1 MASLARSDQREEGE
15 HMDESRLAERRNYR
29 LTRRQFL
36 AASSAAAAIAAC
48 GPAATPTPSGAA
60 SATGAATAS
69 PGPALKIG
77 MLLPFTKVY
86 AELGNSMQRAT
97 KLYLKQKGEK
107 LANRPVSVVYEDEA
121 NDPVVGTQKT
131 QKFIDQDRVDVM
143 MGIVATPIAYAV
155 RNAIDAAK
163 LVFIE
168 TNAGGNALT
177 RTTTDCKPSCKSKY
191 IFRTSFSSYQISY
204 PIGEYFATK
213 KGVKEVFTFVSD
225 YGFGNESAADFTAG
239 LTKGGGRITGSLK
252 APLGSSDFL
261 PYVTTLKGQPTKDI
275 YSFFSGTDAI
285 NYIKAW
291 TQLGMPALG
300 YKMNGAG
307 FLTEQD
313 VLKEVKEQAN
323 GAVTSLFWA
332 VTLDNAENK
341 AFSDAYQKE
350 YNLLPDVFAV
360 QAWDG
365 MQALDLALQ
374 ATKGNTTDKDAF
386 IAALESVKFKSP
398 RGDFEFDK
406 ETHNPIQDI
415 YIREVKVQGG
425 QAVNTIVDK
434 VARVTDPGK

>member
-1 MASLARSDQREEGE
+1 
-15 HMDESRLAERRNYR
+15 MDENKSAERRSYR

-48 GPAATPTPSGAA
+48 GPAATPNPSGAA
-60 SATGAATAS
+60 TVEPTAS

-77 MLLPFTKVY
+77 QLLPFTKVY
-86 AELGNSMQRAT
+86 AELGNSMKRAT
-97 KLYLKQKGEK
+97 DLYLKQKGNK
-107 LANRPVSVVYEDEA
+107 LANRPVTVVYEDEA
-121 NDPVVGTQKT
+121 NDPVVGAQKT
-131 QKFIDQDRVDVM
+131 QKFIDSDRVDLM

-163 LVFIE
+163 LIFIE

-177 RTTTDCKPSCKSKY
+177 RMTTNCTPSCKSKY
-191 IFRTSFSSYQISY
+191 IFRSSFSSYQISY
-204 PIGEYFATK
+204 PIGEYFATQ
-213 KGVKEVFTFVSD
+213 KGVKEVFTFVAD
-225 YGFGNESAADFTAG
+225 YGFGNESAADFTSG
-239 LTKGGGRITGSLK
+239 FTKGGGKITGSLK
-252 APLGSSDFL
+252 APLGSADFL
-261 PYVTTLKGQPTKDI
+261 PYVTQLKAQNTKDI

-291 TQLGMPALG
+291 TQLGMTAAG

-323 GAVTSLFWA
+323 GATTSLFWA

-341 AFSDAYQKE
+341 AFVDLYQKE
-350 YNLLPDVFAV
+350 YSLLPDVFAV

-365 MQALDLALQ
+365 MQAVDLALQ
-374 ATKGNTTDKDAF
+374 AVKGDTSNKDAF
-386 IAALESVKFKSP
+386 ITALENVKFKSP

-406 ETHNPIQDI
+406 ETHNPIQDM
-415 YIREVKVQGG
+415 YIREVKVQSG
-425 QAVNTIVDK
+425 QAVNTIVGK

>member
-1 MASLARSDQREEGE
+1 
-15 HMDESRLAERRNYR
+15 MDETKGAERRSYR

-48 GPAATPTPSGAA
+48 GPAATPNPSGAA
-60 SATGAATAS
+60 TVAPTAS

-97 KLYLKQKGEK
+97 KLYLKQKGEA
-107 LANRPVSVVYEDEA
+107 LANRPVTVIYEDEA
-121 NDPVVGTQKT
+121 NDPVVGAQKT
-131 QKFIDQDRVDVM
+131 QKFIDSDRVDLM

-163 LVFIE
+163 LIFIE

-177 RTTTDCKPSCKSKY
+177 RTTTNCTPSCKSKY

-204 PIGEYFATK
+204 PIGEYFATQ
-213 KGVKEVFTFVSD
+213 KGVKEVFTFVAD
-225 YGFGNESAADFTAG
+225 YGFGNESAADFTSG
-239 LTKGGGRITGSLK
+239 FTKGGGKITGGLK
-252 APLGSSDFL
+252 APLGSADFL
-261 PYVTTLKGQPTKDI
+261 PYVTQLKAQNTKDI

-291 TQLGMPALG
+291 TQLGMPAAG

-323 GAVTSLFWA
+323 GATTSLFWA

-341 AFSDAYQKE
+341 AFVDLYQKE
-350 YNLLPDVFAV
+350 YSLLPDVFAV

-365 MQALDLALQ
+365 MQAVDLALQ
-374 ATKGNTTDKDAF
+374 AVKGDTTNKDAF
-386 IAALESVKFKSP
+386 IAALENVKFKSP

-406 ETHNPIQDI
+406 ETHNPIQDM
-415 YIREVKVQGG
+415 YIREVKVQSG
-425 QAVNTIVDK
+425 QAVNTIVGK

>member
-1 MASLARSDQREEGE
+1 
-15 HMDESRLAERRNYR
+15 MDEKTGAERRSYR

-48 GPAATPTPSGAA
+48 GPAGTPGPSGEV
-60 SATGAATAS
+60 TAS

-77 MLLPFTKVY
+77 QLLPFTKVY
-86 AELGNSMQRAT
+86 AELGNSMKRAT
-97 KLYLKQKGEK
+97 DLYVKQKGGR
-107 LANRPVSVVYEDEA
+107 LANRPVTLVYEDEA
-121 NDPVVGTQKT
+121 NDPVVGAQKT
-131 QKFIDQDRVDVM
+131 QKFIDSDRVDLM

-163 LVFIE
+163 LIFIE

-177 RTTTDCKPSCKSKY
+177 RTTNNCTPSCKSKY

-204 PIGEYFATK
+204 PIGEYFATR
-213 KGVKEVFTFVSD
+213 KGVKEVFTFVAD
-225 YGFGNESAADFTAG
+225 YGFGNESAADFTSG
-239 LTKGGGRITGSLK
+239 FTKGGGKITGSLK

-261 PYVTTLKGQPTKDI
+261 PYVTQIKAQQTKDI

-291 TQLGMPALG
+291 TQLGMPAAG

-323 GAVTSLFWA
+323 GATTSLFWA

-341 AFSDAYQKE
+341 AFVDAYQKE
-350 YNLLPDVFAV
+350 YSLLPDVFAV

-365 MQALDLALQ
+365 MQAVDLALQ
-374 ATKGNTTDKDAF
+374 AVKGDTSNKDAF
-386 IAALESVKFKSP
+386 IAALEGVKFKSP

-406 ETHNPIQDI
+406 ETHNPIQDM
-415 YIREVKVQGG
+415 YIREVKVQSG

>member
-1 MASLARSDQREEGE
+1 
-15 HMDESRLAERRNYR
+15 MDENKGAVRRGYR

-48 GPAATPTPSGAA
+48 GPAATPAPSGAA
-60 SATGAATAS
+60 TGTATAS

-77 MLLPFTKVY
+77 QLLPFTKVY
-86 AELGNSMQRAT
+86 AELGNSMKRAT
-97 KLYLKQKGEK
+97 DLYVKQKGGK
-107 LANRPVSVVYEDEA
+107 LANRPVTLIYEDEA
-121 NDPVVGTQKT
+121 NDPVVGAQKT
-131 QKFIDQDRVDVM
+131 GKFIDQDRVDVM

-163 LVFIE
+163 LIFIE

-177 RTTTDCKPSCKSKY
+177 RTTTNCTPSCKSKY

-213 KGVKEVFTFVSD
+213 KGVKEVFTFVAD
-225 YGFGNESAADFTAG
+225 YGFGNESAADFTTG
-239 LTKGGGRITGSLK
+239 FTKGGGKITGSLK
-252 APLGSSDFL
+252 APLGSADFL
-261 PYVTTLKGQPTKDI
+261 PYVTTLKGQQTKDI

-291 TQLGMPALG
+291 TQLGMPAAG

-341 AFSDAYQKE
+341 AFVDAYQKE
-350 YNLLPDVFAV
+350 YSLLPDVFAV

-365 MQALDLALQ
+365 MQAIDLALQ
-374 ATKGNTTDKDAF
+374 ATKGDTTNKDAF
-386 IAALESVKFKSP
+386 IAALENVKFKSP

-406 ETHNPIQDI
+406 ETHNPIQDM

-434 VARVTDPGK
+434 VARVIDPGK

>member
-1 MASLARSDQREEGE
+1 
-15 HMDESRLAERRNYR
+15 MDEHKGAGRREYR
-29 LTRRQFL
+29 LSRRRFL
-36 AASSAAAAIAAC
+36 AVSSAAAAIAAC
-48 GPAATPTPSGAA
+48 GPAATPNPSGA
-60 SATGAATAS
+60 SVTPTAT

-97 KLYLKQKGEK
+97 KLYLKQKGES
-107 LANRPVSVVYEDEA
+107 LANRPVTVIYEDEA
-121 NDPVVGTQKT
+121 NDPVVGAQKT
-131 QKFIDQDRVDVM
+131 QKFIDSDRVDLM

-163 LVFIE
+163 LIFIE

-177 RTTTDCKPSCKSKY
+177 RTTTNCTPSCKSKY
-191 IFRTSFSSYQISY
+191 IFRSSFSSYQISY
-204 PIGEYFATK
+204 PIGEYFATQ
-213 KGVKEVFTFVSD
+213 KGVKEVFTFVAD
-225 YGFGNESAADFTAG
+225 YGFGNESAADFTSG
-239 LTKGGGRITGSLK
+239 FTKGGGKITGSLK
-252 APLGSSDFL
+252 APLGSADFL
-261 PYVTTLKGQPTKDI
+261 PYVTQIKAQNTKDI

-291 TQLGMPALG
+291 TQLGMPAAG

-313 VLKEVKEQAN
+313 VLKEVKDQAN
-323 GAVTSLFWA
+323 GATTSLFWA

-341 AFSDAYQKE
+341 AFVDAYQKE
-350 YNLLPDVFAV
+350 YSLLPDVFAV

-365 MQALDLALQ
+365 MQAVDLALQ
-374 ATKGNTTDKDAF
+374 AVKGDTTNKDAF
-386 IAALESVKFKSP
+386 IAALENVKFKSP

-406 ETHNPIQDI
+406 ETHNPIQDM
-415 YIREVKVQGG
+415 YIREVKVQSG
-425 QAVNTIVDK
+425 QAVNTIVGK

>member
-1 MASLARSDQREEGE
+1 
-15 HMDESRLAERRNYR
+15 MDENKGAERRSYR
-29 LTRRQFL
+29 LTRRRFL

-48 GPAATPTPSGAA
+48 GPAATPNPSGAA
-60 SATGAATAS
+60 TLAPTAT

-97 KLYLKQKGEK
+97 KLYLKQKGEA
-107 LANRPVSVVYEDEA
+107 LANRPVTVIYEDEA
-121 NDPVVGTQKT
+121 NDPVVGAQKT
-131 QKFIDQDRVDVM
+131 QKFIDSDRVDLM

-163 LVFIE
+163 LIFIE

-177 RTTTDCKPSCKSKY
+177 RTTTNCTPSCKSKY
-191 IFRTSFSSYQISY
+191 IFRSSFSSYQISY
-204 PIGEYFATK
+204 PIGEYFATQ
-213 KGVKEVFTFVSD
+213 KGVKEVFTFVAD
-225 YGFGNESAADFTAG
+225 YGFGNESAADFTSG
-239 LTKGGGRITGSLK
+239 FTKGGGKITGSLK
-252 APLGSSDFL
+252 APLGSADFL
-261 PYVTTLKGQPTKDI
+261 PYVTQIKAQNTKDI

-291 TQLGMPALG
+291 TQLGMAAAG

-323 GAVTSLFWA
+323 GATTSLFWA

-341 AFSDAYQKE
+341 AFVDLYQKE
-350 YNLLPDVFAV
+350 YSLLPDVFAV

-365 MQALDLALQ
+365 MQAVDLALQ
-374 ATKGNTTDKDAF
+374 AVKGDTTNKDAF
-386 IAALESVKFKSP
+386 IAALENVKFKSP

-406 ETHNPIQDI
+406 ETHNPIQDM
-415 YIREVKVQGG
+415 YIREVKVQSG
-425 QAVNTIVDK
+425 QAVNTIVGK

>member
-1 MASLARSDQREEGE
+1 
-15 HMDESRLAERRNYR
+15 MDEKTGAERRSYR

-48 GPAATPTPSGAA
+48 GPAGTPGPSGEV
-60 SATGAATAS
+60 TAS

-77 MLLPFTKVY
+77 QLLPFTKVY
-86 AELGNSMQRAT
+86 AELGNSMKRAT
-97 KLYLKQKGEK
+97 DLYVKQKGGR
-107 LANRPVSVVYEDEA
+107 LANRPVTLVYADEA
-121 NDPVVGTQKT
+121 NDPVVGAQMT
-131 QKFIDQDRVDVM
+131 QKFIDSDRVDLM

-163 LVFIE
+163 LIFIE

-177 RTTTDCKPSCKSKY
+177 RTTNNCTPSCKSKY

-204 PIGEYFATK
+204 PIGEYFATR
-213 KGVKEVFTFVSD
+213 KGVKEVFTFVAD
-225 YGFGNESAADFTAG
+225 YGFGNESAADFTSG
-239 LTKGGGRITGSLK
+239 FTKGGGKITGSLK
-252 APLGSSDFL
+252 APLGSADFL
-261 PYVTTLKGQPTKDI
+261 PYVTQIKAQQTKDI

-291 TQLGMPALG
+291 TQLGMPAAG

-323 GAVTSLFWA
+323 GATTSLFWA

-341 AFSDAYQKE
+341 AFVDAYQKE
-350 YNLLPDVFAV
+350 YSLLPDVFAV

-365 MQALDLALQ
+365 MQAVDLALQ
-374 ATKGNTTDKDAF
+374 AVKGDTSNKDAF
-386 IAALESVKFKSP
+386 IAALEGVKFKSP

-406 ETHNPIQDI
+406 ETHNPIQDM
-415 YIREVKVQGG
+415 YIREVKVQSG

>member
-1 MASLARSDQREEGE
+1 MDANNGAEG
-15 HMDESRLAERRNYR
+15 RRYR
-29 LTRRQFL
+29 LTRRRFL
-36 AASSAAAAIAAC
+36 AASTAAAALAAC
-48 GPAATPTPSGAA
+48 GPAATPSPSGASVA
-60 SATGAATAS
+60 PTAT
-69 PGPALKIG
+69 PGPPLKIG

-97 KLYLKQKGEK
+97 KLYLKQKGES
-107 LANRPVSVVYEDEA
+107 LANRPVTVIYEDEA
-121 NDPVVGTQKT
+121 NDPAVGVQKT
-131 QKFIDQDRVDVM
+131 QKFIDSDRVDLM

-163 LVFIE
+163 LIFIE

-191 IFRTSFSSYQISY
+191 IFRSSFSSYQISY
-204 PIGEYFATK
+204 PIGEYFATQ
-213 KGVKEVFTFVSD
+213 KGVKEVYTFVAD
-225 YGFGNESAADFTAG
+225 YGFGNESAADFTSG
-239 LTKGGGRITGSLK
+239 FTKGGGKITGSLK
-252 APLGSSDFL
+252 APLGSADFL
-261 PYVTTLKGQPTKDI
+261 PFVTTIKGQQTKDI

-291 TQLGMPALG
+291 TQLGMTAAG

-313 VLKEVKEQAN
+313 VLKEVKDQAN
-323 GAVTSLFWA
+323 GATTSLFWA

-341 AFSDAYQKE
+341 AFVDAYQKE
-350 YNLLPDVFAV
+350 YSLLPDVFAV

-365 MQALDLALQ
+365 MQAVDLALQ
-374 ATKGNTTDKDAF
+374 AVKGDTSNKDAF
-386 IAALESVKFKSP
+386 IAALENVKFKSP

-415 YIREVKVQGG
+415 YIREVKVQSG
-425 QAVNTIVDK
+425 QAVNTIVGK

>member
-1 MASLARSDQREEGE
+1 
-15 HMDESRLAERRNYR
+15 MDENQRAERRPYR

-48 GPAATPTPSGAA
+48 GPAATPTASGAVATA
-60 SATGAATAS
+60 SAT

-97 KLYLKQKGEK
+97 KLYLKQKGEM
-107 LANRPVSVVYEDEA
+107 LANRPVTVIYEDEA
-121 NDPVVGTQKT
+121 NDPVIGAQKT
-131 QKFIDQDRVDVM
+131 QKFIDSDRVDVM

-177 RTTTDCKPSCKSKY
+177 RTTTNCTPSCKSKY
-191 IFRTSFSSYQISY
+191 IFRSSFSSYQISY

-213 KGVKEVFTFVSD
+213 KGVKEVFTFVAD
-225 YGFGNESAADFTAG
+225 YGFGNESAADFTTG
-239 LTKGGGRITGSLK
+239 FTKGGGKISGSLK
-252 APLGSSDFL
+252 APLGTADFL
-261 PYVTTLKGQPTKDI
+261 PYVTTLKGQQTKDI

-291 TQLGMPALG
+291 NQLGMPAAG

-313 VLKEVKEQAN
+313 VLKEVKDQAN
-323 GAVTSLFWA
+323 GATTSLFWA

-350 YNLLPDVFAV
+350 YSQLPDVFAV

-365 MQALDLALQ
+365 MQAVDLALQ
-374 ATKGNTTDKDAF
+374 AVKGDTANKDAV
-386 IAALESVKFKSP
+386 IAALENVKFKSP

-415 YIREVKVQGG
+415 YIREVKVQSG

-434 VARVTDPGK
+434 VARVIDPGK

>member
-1 MASLARSDQREEGE
+1 MSENEGAGR
-15 HMDESRLAERRNYR
+15 HTYR

-36 AASSAAAAIAAC
+36 AASSAAAALAAC
-48 GPAATPTPSGAA
+48 GPAATPSPSGAT
-60 SATGAATAS
+60 ATPTAT

-97 KLYLKQKGEK
+97 KLYLKQKGEA
-107 LANRPVSVVYEDEA
+107 LANRPVTVIYEDEA
-121 NDPVVGTQKT
+121 NDPVVGAQKT
-131 QKFIDQDRVDVM
+131 QKFIDSDRVDLM

-155 RNAIDAAK
+155 RNTIDAAK
-163 LVFIE
+163 LIFIE

-177 RTTTDCKPSCKSKY
+177 RTTNNCTPSCKSKY

-204 PIGEYFATK
+204 PIGEYFATQ
-213 KGVKEVFTFVSD
+213 KGVKEVFTFVAD
-225 YGFGNESAADFTAG
+225 YGFGNESAADFTSG
-239 LTKGGGRITGSLK
+239 FTKGGGKITGSLK
-252 APLGSSDFL
+252 APLGSADFL
-261 PYVTTLKGQPTKDI
+261 PFVTQLKGQQTKDI

-291 TQLGMPALG
+291 TQLGMPAAG

-313 VLKEVKEQAN
+313 VLKEVKDQAN
-323 GAVTSLFWA
+323 GATTSLFWA

-341 AFSDAYQKE
+341 AFVDAYQKE
-350 YNLLPDVFAV
+350 YSLLPDVFAV

-365 MQALDLALQ
+365 MQAVDLALQ
-374 ATKGNTTDKDAF
+374 AVKGDTNNKDAF
-386 IAALESVKFKSP
+386 IAALENVKFKSP

-415 YIREVKVQGG
+415 YIREVKVQSG
-425 QAVNTIVDK
+425 QAVNTIVGK

>member
-1 MASLARSDQREEGE
+1 
-15 HMDESRLAERRNYR
+15 MDEKAGGERRSYR

-36 AASSAAAAIAAC
+36 AASSAAAAVVAC
-48 GPAATPTPSGAA
+48 GPASTPNP
-60 SATGAATAS
+60 TGAATAT
-69 PGPALKIG
+69 PGPQLKIG
-77 MLLPFTKVY
+77 QLLPFTKVY
-86 AELGNSMQRAT
+86 AELGNSMKRAT
-97 KLYLKQKGEK
+97 DLYLKQKGGK
-107 LANRPVSVVYEDEA
+107 LANRPVTLIYEDEA
-121 NDPVVGTQKT
+121 NDAAVGLQKT
-131 QKFIDQDRVDVM
+131 QKFIDSDRVDLM

-155 RNAIDAAK
+155 RNAVDAGK
-163 LVFIE
+163 LIFIE

-177 RTTTDCKPSCKSKY
+177 RTTVDCKPSCKSRY
-191 IFRTSFSSYQISY
+191 IFRSSFSSYQISY
-204 PIGEYFATK
+204 PIGEYFGK
-213 KGVKEVFTFVSD
+213 KGVKEVFTFIAD
-225 YGFGNESAADFTAG
+225 YSFGSESAADFTSG
-239 LTKGGGRITGSLK
+239 FSKNGGKVSGTLK
-252 APLGSSDFL
+252 APLGTADFL

-291 TQLGMPALG
+291 NQLGMPAAG
-300 YKMNGAG
+300 YRMNGAG

-313 VLKEVKEQAN
+313 VLKEVKELAN

-341 AFSDAYQKE
+341 AFVDAYQKE

-365 MQALDLALQ
+365 IQAVDVALQ
-374 ATKGNTTDKDAF
+374 AVKGDTTNKDAF
-386 IAALESVKFKSP
+386 IAALENVKFKSP

>member
-1 MASLARSDQREEGE
+1 MSENEG
-15 HMDESRLAERRNYR
+15 AERRTYR
-29 LTRRQFL
+29 LTRRRFL
-36 AASSAAAAIAAC
+36 AASSAAALAAC
-48 GPAATPTPSGAA
+48 GPAATPSPSGATVTPT
-60 SATGAATAS
+60 AT

-97 KLYLKQKGEK
+97 KLYLKQKGGA
-107 LANRPVSVVYEDEA
+107 LANRPVTVIYEDEA
-121 NDPVVGTQKT
+121 NDPVVGAQKT
-131 QKFIDQDRVDVM
+131 QKFIDSDRVDLM

-163 LVFIE
+163 LIFIE

-191 IFRTSFSSYQISY
+191 IFRSSFSSYQISY
-204 PIGEYFATK
+204 PIGEYFATQ
-213 KGVKEVFTFVSD
+213 KGVKEVFTFVAD
-225 YGFGNESAADFTAG
+225 YGFGNESAADFTSG
-239 LTKGGGRITGSLK
+239 FTKGGGKITGSLK
-252 APLGSSDFL
+252 APLGSADFL
-261 PYVTTLKGQPTKDI
+261 PFVTQLKGQQTKDI

-291 TQLGMPALG
+291 TQLGMTAAG

-313 VLKEVKEQAN
+313 VLKEVGDQAN
-323 GAVTSLFWA
+323 GATTSLFWA

-341 AFSDAYQKE
+341 AFVDAYQKE
-350 YNLLPDVFAV
+350 YSLLPDVFAV

-365 MQALDLALQ
+365 MQAVDLALQ
-374 ATKGNTTDKDAF
+374 AVKGDTTNKDAF
-386 IAALESVKFKSP
+386 IAALENVKFKSP

-415 YIREVKVQGG
+415 YIREVKVQSG
-425 QAVNTIVDK
+425 QAVNTIVGK

>member
-1 MASLARSDQREEGE
+1 
-15 HMDESRLAERRNYR
+15 MDGNKGAERREYR
-29 LTRRQFL
+29 LSRRRFL

-48 GPAATPTPSGAA
+48 GPAATPNPSGAA
-60 SATGAATAS
+60 TASTAATAS

-77 MLLPFTKVY
+77 QLLPFTKVY
-86 AELGNSMQRAT
+86 AELGNSMKRAT
-97 KLYLKQKGEK
+97 DLYLKQKDNK
-107 LANRPVSVVYEDEA
+107 LANRPVTVIYADEA
-121 NDPVVGTQKT
+121 NDPVIGAQMTN
-131 QKFIDQDRVDVM
+131 KFIDSDRVDLM

-163 LVFIE
+163 LIFIE

-177 RTTTDCKPSCKSKY
+177 RTTNNCTPSCKSKY
-191 IFRTSFSSYQISY
+191 IFRSSFSSYQISY
-204 PIGEYFATK
+204 PIGEYFATQ
-213 KGVKEVFTFVSD
+213 KGVKEVFTFVAD
-225 YGFGNESAADFTAG
+225 YGFGNESAADFTTG
-239 LTKGGGRITGSLK
+239 FTKGGGKITGSLK

-261 PYVTTLKGQPTKDI
+261 PYVTQIKAQNTKDV

-291 TQLGMPALG
+291 TQLGMQAAG

-313 VLKEVKEQAN
+313 VLKEVKDQAN
-323 GAVTSLFWA
+323 GATTSLFWA

-341 AFSDAYQKE
+341 AFVDAYQKE

-365 MQALDLALQ
+365 MQAVDVALQ
-374 ATKGNTTDKDAF
+374 AVKGDTTNKDAF
-386 IAALESVKFKSP
+386 IAALENVKFKSP

-406 ETHNPIQDI
+406 DTHNPIQDI
-415 YIREVKVQGG
+415 YIREVKVQSG
-425 QAVNTIVDK
+425 QAVNTIVGK

>member
-1 MASLARSDQREEGE
+1 MGGDRGT
-15 HMDESRLAERRNYR
+15 ERRSYR

-36 AASSAAAAIAAC
+36 AASSAAAIAAC
-48 GPAATPTPSGAA
+48 GPAAAPSPSGTATA
-60 SATGAATAS
+60 STAPTAS

-77 MLLPFTKVY
+77 QLLPFTKVY
-86 AELGNSMQRAT
+86 AELGNSMKRAT
-97 KLYLKQKGEK
+97 DLYLKQKGNR
-107 LANRPVSVVYEDEA
+107 LANRPVTVVYEDEA
-121 NDPVVGTQKT
+121 NDPVVGAQKT
-131 QKFIDQDRVDVM
+131 NKFIDSDRVDLM

-163 LVFIE
+163 LIFIE

-177 RTTTDCKPSCKSKY
+177 RTTPDCKPSCKSKY
-191 IFRTSFSSYQISY
+191 IFRSSFSSYQISY
-204 PIGEYFATK
+204 PIGEYFATQ
-213 KGVKEVFTFVSD
+213 KGVKEVFTFVAD
-225 YGFGNESAADFTAG
+225 YGFGNESAADFTSG
-239 LTKGGGRITGSLK
+239 FTKGGGKITGSLK

-261 PYVTTLKGQPTKDI
+261 PYVTQIKAQNTKDI

-291 TQLGMPALG
+291 TQLGMPAAG
-300 YKMNGAG
+300 FKMNGAG

-313 VLKEVKEQAN
+313 VLKEVKDQAN
-323 GAVTSLFWA
+323 GATTSLFWA

-341 AFSDAYQKE
+341 AFVDAYQKE

-365 MQALDLALQ
+365 MQAVDLALQ
-374 ATKGNTTDKDAF
+374 AVKGDTSNKDAF
-386 IAALESVKFKSP
+386 IAALENVKFKSP

-415 YIREVKVQGG
+415 YIREVKVQSG
-425 QAVNTIVDK
+425 QAVNTIVGK

>member
-1 MASLARSDQREEGE
+1 MSENEG
-15 HMDESRLAERRNYR
+15 AERRSYR
-29 LTRRQFL
+29 LTRRRFL
-36 AASSAAAAIAAC
+36 AASSAAAALAAC
-48 GPAATPTPSGAA
+48 GPAATPNPSGVATA
-60 SATGAATAS
+60 STAATAS

-77 MLLPFTKVY
+77 QLLPFTKVY
-86 AELGNSMQRAT
+86 AELGNSMKRAT
-97 KLYLKQKGEK
+97 DLYVKQKGGK
-107 LANRPVSVVYEDEA
+107 LANRPVTLVYEDEA
-121 NDPVVGTQKT
+121 NDPVVGAQKT
-131 QKFIDQDRVDVM
+131 QKFIDSDRVDLM
-143 MGIVATPIAYAV
+143 MGIVATPIAYAI
-155 RNAIDAAK
+155 RNTVDAAK
-163 LVFIE
+163 LIFIE

-177 RTTTDCKPSCKSKY
+177 RTTTDCKPACKSKY

-204 PIGEYFATK
+204 PIGEYFATQ
-213 KGVKEVFTFVSD
+213 KGVKEVFTFVAD
-225 YGFGNESAADFTAG
+225 YGFGTESAADFTTG
-239 LTKGGGRITGSLK
+239 FTKGGGKITGSLK
-252 APLGSSDFL
+252 APLGSADFL
-261 PYVTTLKGQPTKDI
+261 PFVTTIKGQQTKDI

-291 TQLGMPALG
+291 TQLGMPAAG

-323 GAVTSLFWA
+323 GATTSLFWA

-341 AFSDAYQKE
+341 AFVDAYQKE

-365 MQALDLALQ
+365 MQAVDLALQ
-374 ATKGNTTDKDAF
+374 AVKGDTTNKDAF

-415 YIREVKVQGG
+415 YIREVKVQSG
-425 QAVNTIVDK
+425 QAVNTIVGK